1 MNAGNWIPVQ
11 CPEEAAVK
19 QRDRPGQSLVN
30 LVPSGGEDL
39 DDDVWD
45 EDQDNGDAAVEP
57 QTVQAEGDRQDDV

>member
-1 MNAGNWIPVQ
+1 MQ

-39 DDDVWD
+39 DDDVWN
-45 EDQDNGDAAVEP
+45 EDQDDGDAAVEP
-57 QTVQAEGDRQDDV
+57 QTVQAEGDRQDYV